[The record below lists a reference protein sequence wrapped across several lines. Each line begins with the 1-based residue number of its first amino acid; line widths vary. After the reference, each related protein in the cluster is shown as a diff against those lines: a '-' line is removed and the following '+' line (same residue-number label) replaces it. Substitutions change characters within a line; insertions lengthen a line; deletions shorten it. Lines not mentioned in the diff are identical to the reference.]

1 MEGTCT
7 QNSLPR
13 TLAKACFKFSSLAFI
28 VATVFAGF
36 HHEGEEGNL
45 FTFEYYKFISILR

>member
-28 VATVFAGF
+28 VATVFA
-36 HHEGEEGNL
+36 
-45 FTFEYYKFISILR
+45 KILKYFKIAPTPTRDQL